1 MGRSFRALEQSLGKN
16 QSCSAKSKQVNSSA
30 LTGGADGMP
39 ASALAPSQLQEQIDV
54 IHGRRVAKPTRSLR
68 MLENRIMGHTS
79 TAQVRRETLRLDH
92 GQVALPPSSQE
103 QTTMFPVA
111 PTHKA
116 DIQWRSQPLN
126 AFPPVSA
133 AAYPY
138 APEFSAPDT
147 GRFQVESFAN
157 GPATT
162 GDQFLPGTAVNMT
175 PATDSIDESVG
186 WLTRAQSEQ
195 SAKFPA
201 LGTGSAQVES
211 FAGAPAIP
219 VVQLHQESA
228 ASAAPV
234 TDYIDESA
242 GWLTQAQSEQP
253 EKITAASKKSLDPS
267 LTLAKDDFE
276 RELAAILG
284 QSATP
289 AAPEQDALF
298 NVTPSAAPA
307 PANQAQ
313 SAMPNPNAPPPHPSH
328 DVFDQ
333 MGLAMRYA
341 NSFDLGNINLNDRF
355 NRFESELEQST
366 KAPDH
371 VVAATVSNP
380 FVDPMNLDEFDL
392 VAELAVI
399 SSECPAQP
407 PTTHNNQQNFT
418 DKTAGEEHDQPIS

>member
-1 MGRSFRALEQSLGKN
+1 
-16 QSCSAKSKQVNSSA
+16 
-30 LTGGADGMP
+30 MP

-54 IHGRRVAKPTRSLR
+54 IRGRRVAQPTRSLR
-68 MLENRIMGHTS
+68 MLEDRVMGRSS

-103 QTTMFPVA
+103 QTAVFPVA
-111 PTHKA
+111 PSHKA
-116 DIQWRSQPLN
+116 DSQWRSQPQN
-126 AFPPVSA
+126 AFPPLSA

-147 GRFQVESFAN
+147 GRFQVESFAD
-157 GPATT
+157 GPATP
-162 GDQFLPGTAVNMT
+162 GDRFFPGTAVST
-175 PATDSIDESVG
+175 APATGYIDESADSIA
-186 WLTRAQSEQ
+186 RAQPEQ
-195 SAKFPA
+195 SAKLTA
-201 LGTGSAQVES
+201 LGTCSSQVKS
-211 FAGAPAIP
+211 FAGAPATP
-219 VVQLHQESA
+219 GGQLRPEID
-228 ASAAPV
+228 ASTMPAV
-234 TDYIDESA
+234 SYIDDSA
-242 GWLTQAQSEQP
+242 GWLNQAQSEQP
-253 EKITAASKKSLDPS
+253 EKITAASKNSLDPS
-267 LTLAKDDFE
+267 LALAKDDFE
-276 RELAAILG
+276 RDLAAILG
-284 QSATP
+284 QSVTP

-298 NVTPSAAPA
+298 NATPSAAPA

-366 KAPDH
+366 KAPNH
-371 VVAATVSNP
+371 VAAATVSNP

-399 SSECPAQP
+399 SSECPAQA
-407 PTTHNNQQNFT
+407 PTTYNNQQNFT